1 VGRGSQGG
9 GRPVPAGARAQ
20 GNTRHGSRMP
30 EPTVGAEVETVAGP
44 ATPTIVGDEV
54 IKRQAVE
61 AAGGGETMEGGG
73 RG

>member
-1 VGRGSQGG
+1 
-9 GRPVPAGARAQ
+9 
-20 GNTRHGSRMP
+20 MP

-61 AAGGGETMEGGG
+61 AARGGETMEGGG